1 MASPTPQ
8 HRHPTIVPGCVGRPS
23 PGNRANARRIFAK
36 PIVRVGAMAL
46 LLGAIVAL
54 PGCSMLVT
62 VLRAAKGNM
71 VPAEYDE
78 LSGKRVAIVTV
89 TDSSQYRDDIAAKL
103 LARRLSAKFKIN
115 IDNIDVVREDEVEQW
130 RDTNKRDDLDF
141 VEIGRGVNADEVVSV
156 QLRGLRLKD
165 GATLYRGRCDV
176 TMSVMDVKTGKL
188 KYQNT
193 IPGYSYPKMAGQYTS
208 ETTENTFRRVFLSHL
223 AERIGQHFYPFEFA
237 DR

>member
-130 RDTNKRDDLDF
+130 RDTNKR
-141 VEIGRGVNADEVVSV
+141 
-156 QLRGLRLKD
+156 
-165 GATLYRGRCDV
+165 
-176 TMSVMDVKTGKL
+176 
-188 KYQNT
+188 
-193 IPGYSYPKMAGQYTS
+193 
-208 ETTENTFRRVFLSHL
+208 
-223 AERIGQHFYPFEFA
+223 
-237 DR
+237 